1 MAKLKPILPALRERK
16 RYVAFELLSKSRIK
30 SYSSVSKAI
39 WQGMLSFV
47 GAKGAAQAGLWL
59 LPERYNAN
67 SQRGIARVSHV
78 GVDALKG
85 SIALVQEVEGVP
97 SIIRTVG
104 VSGSLKKAS
113 KYIAG

>member
-16 RYVAFELLSKSRIK
+16 RYVAFELLSKGRIK
-30 SYSSVSKAI
+30 NYSSVSKAI

-47 GAKGAAQAGLWL
+47 GTKGAAHAGLWL
-59 LPERYNAN
+59 LPERYNQNA
-67 SQRGIARVSHV
+67 QRGIARVSHR
-78 GVDALKG
+78 GVDSLKG
-85 SIALVQEVEGVP
+85 SLALVQEVEGMP
-97 SIIRTVG
+97 AIIRSVG